1 MVRKA
6 AATLLLLLIASPF
19 TAPFETCDVFT
30 LFGSHTPAAQY
41 QYQDSFLSTG
51 DQAAIAVAGS
61 SRRARARGKFASPDT
76 AEHGLDERTPDVMYA
91 RDMTTVPVPPAVAPT
106 SRTPLR
112 I

>member
-30 LFGSHTPAAQY
+30 LFGGHTPSAQY

-61 SRRARARGKFASPDT
+61 SRRARGRSKFASPAT
-76 AEHGLDERTPDVMYA
+76 AEHGLDERTPDAVYV
-91 RDMTTVPVPPAVAPT
+91 RDMTTTPAPPAVVPT
-106 SRTPLR
+106 SHTPLR